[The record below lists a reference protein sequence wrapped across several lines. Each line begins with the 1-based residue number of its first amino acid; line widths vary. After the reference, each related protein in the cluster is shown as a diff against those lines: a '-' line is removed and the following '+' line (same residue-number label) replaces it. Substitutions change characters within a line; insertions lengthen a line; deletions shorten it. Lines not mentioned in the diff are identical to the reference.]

1 MSFITKY
8 RMIRRKLFLLG
19 VVANH
24 IYSLKLRNCF
34 PMYCV
39 PLMTPRWI
47 ISCIVKRIKL
57 NSGLYGRSIYIFAI
71 LMRFIS
77 SQNTYFLITLINLS
91 LCNILTLRFTLL
103 PQLIQNFE
111 INYKAKDP
119 RIISKKYIEID
130 LKLKKEK

>member
-1 MSFITKY
+1 
-8 RMIRRKLFLLG
+8 
-19 VVANH
+19 
-24 IYSLKLRNCF
+24 
-34 PMYCV
+34 
-39 PLMTPRWI
+39 
-47 ISCIVKRIKL
+47 
-57 NSGLYGRSIYIFAI
+57 
-71 LMRFIS
+71 MRFIS